1 MDSGGSPAAHFC
13 ENGGVPVAGK
23 KTEYRRIRMDSGHHR
38 RIRLTAAVL
47 GLLAFVP
54 MALRLYDLMVVNYD
68 YYAREALR
76 NQTRTTYVTA
86 MRGAIYDRNMNT
98 LAASVGVEN
107 VYLDPHELKQSKA
120 DLSAIAAF
128 LGELLDVD
136 PESIEKKGTQSLYH
150 IHVILYGLTADVHND
165 LRIIFFQERNISLH
179 EYVNAGVLQTDGIEH
194 TAVYFCH
201 TRGRVAG
208 PGHIGYTLGH
218 HRTQAVQIYEFFIFH
233 AGAKGSGCCHYG
245 VFESYSCNRCL
256 CIHQISTSSAS
267 NTGPSVQI
275 LALCT

>member
-1 MDSGGSPAAHFC
+1 MIFQFGSNIVQSICFLSKR
-13 ENGGVPVAGK
+13 NGSFLDIGAG
-23 KTEYRRIRMDSGHHR
+23 YIDLQHADCR
-38 RIRLTAAVL
+38 
-47 GLLAFVP
+47 FV
-54 MALRLYDLMVVNYD
+54 
-68 YYAREALR
+68 
-76 NQTRTTYVTA
+76 
-86 MRGAIYDRNMNT
+86 
-98 LAASVGVEN
+98 S
-107 VYLDPHELKQSKA
+107 
-120 DLSAIAAF
+120 
-128 LGELLDVD
+128 
-136 PESIEKKGTQSLYH
+136 QSLYH